1 MSSSTSSTLEFPQVT
16 AHALANV
23 YFDGKVV
30 SHAIILADGSRKTLG
45 LIYPGTYR
53 FDTSVAERMEITAGR
68 CLVRLDGQS
77 DFVTYEAGSAFEI
90 PAKSAFDIQVSEGI
104 AQYVCSYL

>member
-1 MSSSTSSTLEFPQVT
+1 MSTPLEFSQVT

-30 SHAIILADGSRKTLG
+30 SHTILFADGSKKTLG
-45 LIYPGTYR
+45 VIFPGEYR
-53 FDTSVAERMEITAGR
+53 FDTAAAERMDVTAGT
-68 CLVRLDGQS
+68 CWVRLAGEQ
-77 DFVTYEAGSAFEI
+77 DFKRYDAGSAFEV
-90 PAKSAFDIQVSEGI
+90 PAQSAFDIRVSEGI

>member
-1 MSSSTSSTLEFPQVT
+1 MSTPLEFSQVT

-30 SHAIILADGSRKTLG
+30 SHAIVFADGSRKTLG
-45 LIYPGTYR
+45 LIYPGSYR

-68 CLVRLDGQS
+68 CQVRLDGQA
-77 DFVTYEAGSAFEI
+77 DFVAYEAGSAFEV
-90 PAKSAFDIQVSEGI
+90 PAKSAFDIQVSDGI